1 MGVLEGC
8 LIVEELA
15 YGCSGIKTAIEGSSL
30 GVSTLLLIQITN
42 CLCSGVDVMFMQ
54 TAKCPSLVVQLSVLA
69 CVMMQ
74 F

>member
-1 MGVLEGC
+1 LLLYQNNVNIPGGMEMGVLEGC

-42 CLCSGVDVMFMQ
+42 CLCSGVDVMFM
-54 TAKCPSLVVQLSVLA
+54 
-69 CVMMQ
+69 
-74 F
+74 